1 MDVILNNFGLFL
13 SAIGGTG
20 VFTFLFTKGKY
31 KVDVLQ
37 AKENAE
43 TTAIDNDV
51 KLSSHYKEILDDLKQ
66 RYGTGY
72 KEYVAKMQRK
82 IDLLEEENKLK
93 DRKIKLQQIE
103 IAELKRENRQLKAN
117 AKASIQNNG
126 TLTSAFELALENG
139 LSITEELTPGDSIKV
154 PESNLIETTI
164 VSFFQ
169 RKGQIIA
176 TAFNASDGQDILPK
190 LGIGTMAIESTFIVG

>member
-1 MDVILNNFGLFL
+1 MQ
-13 SAIGGTG
+13 
-20 VFTFLFTKGKY
+20 KQ
-31 KVDVLQ
+31 VLHNQ
-37 AKENAE
+37 S
-43 TTAIDNDV
+43 
-51 KLSSHYKEILDDLKQ
+51 LLD
-66 RYGTGY
+66 
-72 KEYVAKMQRK
+72 
-82 IDLLEEENKLK
+82 
-93 DRKIKLQQIE
+93 
-103 IAELKRENRQLKAN
+103 IA
-117 AKASIQNNG
+117 IQNNG

-139 LSITEELTPGDSIKV
+139 LSITEELTPGDNIKV

>member
-1 MDVILNNFGLFL
+1 MDVILNNIGLFL

-20 VFTFLFTKGKY
+20 FFTFLFTKGKY

-66 RYGTGY
+66 RYETRY
-72 KEYVAKMQRK
+72 KEYDSMMQRK
-82 IDLLEEENKLK
+82 IDLLEEENRLK

-103 IAELKRENRQLKAN
+103 IAELKRENRTLKAN
-117 AKASIQNNG
+117 AKAS
-126 TLTSAFELALENG
+126 
-139 LSITEELTPGDSIKV
+139 
-154 PESNLIETTI
+154 TT
-164 VSFFQ
+164 
-169 RKGQIIA
+169 
-176 TAFNASDGQDILPK
+176 
-190 LGIGTMAIESTFIVG
+190 

>member
-1 MDVILNNFGLFL
+1 MDVILNNIGLFL

-66 RYGTGY
+66 RYETRY
-72 KEYVAKMQRK
+72 KEYDSMMQRK
-82 IDLLEEENKLK
+82 IDLLEEENRLK

-103 IAELKRENRQLKAN
+103 IVELKRENRTLKAN
-117 AKASIQNNG
+117 AKAS
-126 TLTSAFELALENG
+126 
-139 LSITEELTPGDSIKV
+139 
-154 PESNLIETTI
+154 TT
-164 VSFFQ
+164 
-169 RKGQIIA
+169 
-176 TAFNASDGQDILPK
+176 
-190 LGIGTMAIESTFIVG
+190 

>member
-1 MDVILNNFGLFL
+1 MDVILNNIGLFL

-20 VFTFLFTKGKY
+20 FFTFLFTKGKY

-43 TTAIDNDV
+43 TTALDNDV

-66 RYGTGY
+66 RYETRY
-72 KEYVAKMQRK
+72 KEYDAMMQRK

-117 AKASIQNNG
+117 AKAS
-126 TLTSAFELALENG
+126 
-139 LSITEELTPGDSIKV
+139 
-154 PESNLIETTI
+154 TT
-164 VSFFQ
+164 
-169 RKGQIIA
+169 
-176 TAFNASDGQDILPK
+176 
-190 LGIGTMAIESTFIVG
+190 

>member
-1 MDVILNNFGLFL
+1 MDVILNNIGLFL

-20 VFTFLFTKGKY
+20 FFTFLFTKGKY

-66 RYGTGY
+66 RYETRY
-72 KEYVAKMQRK
+72 KEYDAMMQRK

-117 AKASIQNNG
+117 AKAS
-126 TLTSAFELALENG
+126 
-139 LSITEELTPGDSIKV
+139 
-154 PESNLIETTI
+154 TT
-164 VSFFQ
+164 
-169 RKGQIIA
+169 
-176 TAFNASDGQDILPK
+176 
-190 LGIGTMAIESTFIVG
+190 